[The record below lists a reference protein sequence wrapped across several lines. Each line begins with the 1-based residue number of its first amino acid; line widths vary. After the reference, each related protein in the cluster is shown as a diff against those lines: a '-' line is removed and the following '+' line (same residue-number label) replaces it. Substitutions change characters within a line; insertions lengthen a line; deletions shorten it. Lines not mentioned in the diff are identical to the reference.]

1 MMALFVSLL
10 LSFTLSPVLCLLLL
24 RGDAGSDPFLVRWTK
39 KGYRPML
46 EWAFGH
52 RISLLIMAGVM
63 LISSLSLF
71 PFLGGEFIPTLN
83 EVAITPQTIRHP
95 SISLEESIQIE
106 KDMQRAVLE
115 FPEVTKVVSKIGR
128 SEIGNDPQEPNAS
141 DPVVLLKPTNEW
153 TTAESKPE
161 LDQAVRK
168 RLEKVP
174 GASFLL
180 SQPIQ
185 QRVNELL
192 SGVRSEATV
201 KVLGEDLNVLRKTAD
216 RIRAIMSDFR
226 GVADVRV
233 EQVFGQV
240 YLAIDIDRGKSSDT
254 VSMSLRSRKS
264 CRRRSA
270 WRRPHRLMKGK
281 NVSI

>member
-1 MMALFVSLL
+1 MAHPVILLVGAGSLL
-10 LSFTLSPVLCLLLL
+10 M
-24 RGDAGSDPFLVRWTK
+24 GSL
-39 KGYRPML
+39 
-46 EWAFGH
+46 A
-52 RISLLIMAGVM
+52 
-63 LISSLSLF
+63 LF

-83 EVAITPQTIRHP
+83 EVAMTPQTIRHP

-128 SEIGNDPQEPNAS
+128 SELGNDPQEPNAS
-141 DPVVLLKPTNEW
+141 DPVVSLKPMDEW

-185 QRVNELL
+185 QRVDELL
-192 SGVRSEATV
+192 SGV
-201 KVLGEDLNVLRKTAD
+201 
-216 RIRAIMSDFR
+216 
-226 GVADVRV
+226 
-233 EQVFGQV
+233 
-240 YLAIDIDRGKSSDT
+240 
-254 VSMSLRSRKS
+254 
-264 CRRRSA
+264 
-270 WRRPHRLMKGK
+270 
-281 NVSI
+281 